1 MNFTRS
7 FSAQILVMHIEH
19 RKFFVDVCIDLIFVH
34 LIHPL
39 SAVFYHNAGER
50 TRSGSKLRGE
60 VRSVKDFVV
69 FYFTGAVVGLILW
82 RMVRMI
88 LTN

>member
-1 MNFTRS
+1 MTNARS
-7 FSAQILVMHIEH
+7 RLV
-19 RKFFVDVCIDLIFVH
+19 
-34 LIHPL
+34 
-39 SAVFYHNAGER
+39 GE
-50 TRSGSKLRGE
+50 E

-69 FYFTGAVVGLILW
+69 FYFMGAVVGLILW

>member
-1 MNFTRS
+1 MTNARS
-7 FSAQILVMHIEH
+7 RLV
-19 RKFFVDVCIDLIFVH
+19 
-34 LIHPL
+34 
-39 SAVFYHNAGER
+39 GE
-50 TRSGSKLRGE
+50 E

-69 FYFTGAVVGLILW
+69 FYVMGAVVGLLLW